1 MNTSKKYRRVFRN
14 RQNRIF
20 FIAWIG
26 LVFTGLIIL
35 WLLTGSMNR
44 KTQVFLLCLWF
55 LPQLLVFIFWY
66 IHTERRLQEMAEL
79 SDGVDRVLRGESN
92 LSIRASEEGE
102 LSILAGE
109 LEKMTI
115 RLKTDADRRLQ
126 DKQKM
131 SQVIADIAHQ
141 LRTPLTAI
149 HLNMDILLKNQQKEA
164 GNSGTIRSL
173 HEIRRSLAR
182 MENLVEA
189 LLKVARL
196 DSGTI
201 VYQKELLS
209 ARELVKKSEEP
220 LQIAMELKNETLYI
234 EGDADFVGDPHW
246 TREAIG
252 NILKNCMEHTP
263 DGGSIEVKISDSPIR
278 AEIEIKDNGPGIPQ
292 NDLPR
297 LFERFYRG
305 SNASPESVGIGLA
318 LARDIITGQNG
329 SIKAFNR
336 KDREKGRTGACFI
349 IRFYK

>member
-1 MNTSKKYRRVFRN
+1 MNFRKKYKRIFRN
-14 RQNRIF
+14 RQSRIF
-20 FIAWIG
+20 LFTWIG

-35 WLLTGSMNR
+35 WCLTGSINR
-44 KTQVFLLCLWF
+44 KTQASLLFLWL
-55 LPQLLVFIFWY
+55 LPQILVFIFWY
-66 IHTERRLQEMAEL
+66 IHTERSLQEMAEL
-79 SDGVDRVLRGESN
+79 SDSVDRVLRGESS
-92 LSIRASEEGE
+92 LSIQASEEGE
-102 LSILAGE
+102 LSILASE
-109 LEKMTI
+109 LEKMTV
-115 RLKTDADRRLQ
+115 RLKTDADRRLK

-149 HLNMDILLKNQQKEA
+149 HLNLDLLLKESLEEVVNP
-164 GNSGTIRSL
+164 GRSRSL

-189 LLKVARL
+189 LLKVAKL

-201 VYQKELLS
+201 VYQKEVLS

-220 LQIAMELKNETLYI
+220 LKIPMELKNETLHI

-246 TREAIG
+246 TTEAIG

-278 AEIEIKDNGPGIPQ
+278 AEIEIKDNGPGIPE
-292 NDLPR
+292 NDLPK

-305 SNASPESVGIGLA
+305 SNASPESVGIGLS
-318 LARDIITGQNG
+318 LAREIVTNQNG

-336 KDREKGRTGACFI
+336 KDREKGKTGACFI